1 MFNSR
6 FFFSSFLKSL
16 KKLGLHPWAFF
27 SGNVNTAQSVIHIF
41 DYKTTQDLASKYCI
55 SLGGF
60 MPSPSSKSQ
69 IEAIINSTNP
79 QKVCSKEYW
88 TPIVQSDDNLEWMT
102 VDWSG
107 RKSKAEYLPW
117 NQGSTDIPDE
127 NCIIIDESLMFQTD
141 KCLISHCFPCQFY
154 QQVEAAF
161 AYNC

>member
-1 MFNSR
+1 M
-6 FFFSSFLKSL
+6 
-16 KKLGLHPWAFF
+16 
-27 SGNVNTAQSVIHIF
+27 IHIF
-41 DYKTTQDLASKYCI
+41 DYKTPQDLASKYCI

-60 MPSPSSKSQ
+60 LPSPSSKSQ

-107 RKSKAEYLPW
+107 SKSKAEYLPW

-127 NCIIIDESLMFQTD
+127 NCVIIDESLMFQTD

-161 AYNC
+161 AYNCQWKYKSLNNITYVLT